1 MRALLELVSS
11 LAFYARAPEFSRDVS
26 GHRTLDGYFRGF
38 NRERFEP
45 WILKSATD
53 HWHDFSPCIGADF
66 AYKMGR
72 WGTESL
78 PPPEMERMYISPY
91 RSGFG

>member
-1 MRALLELVSS
+1 MLEHLSLVGMFRGIER
-11 LAFYARAPEFSRDVS
+11 LMDI
-26 GHRTLDGYFRGF
+26 FRGF

-72 WGTESL
+72 WGTERL
-78 PPPEMERMYISPY
+78 PPEMERMYISPY
-91 RSGFG
+91 RSGFGWLEEEK